1 MSSTSVPAPA
11 AQAVPTASPLRVIIS
26 VRPFRGHLHPLI
38 PLARAFRRQGHRVAV
53 ATAEDMATVVT
64 GAGLIWLPAGLN
76 PRQLW
81 DAFPDEDPD
90 YGYLAVKAKV
100 ADLLE
105 IAVEHFPPDV
115 IIREPTDLAP
125 AIAAEITGAVHA
137 VYGLGHFIPPKSW
150 RILKADKTVKA
161 LRSEYGLP
169 EDPELE
175 SLYRDLYLSVLTPTF
190 EGCDPLPV
198 PAVQKL
204 CYAVYDGGGTPIYA
218 PDAPGLAGP
227 AAPLVEDNGR
237 PAILM
242 TLGTVYNTNAD
253 LFSRFLEALGS
264 EPVNVVCTLG
274 DGASD
279 AVTNV
284 TKDAPAN
291 VRFEQYLP
299 HSLILPHCQ
308 AMLCHAG
315 FNTMMGGLSAGV
327 PIVCVP
333 LGSDQEYNARAC
345 ATDGLGL
352 MIKDK
357 EASAERIREAVRRV
371 LDEPS
376 FAENARAFASDLARR
391 PGFPVA
397 IRRIEALAAARSSGK
412 HKVAARK
419 A

>member
-1 MSSTSVPAPA
+1 MPELPL
-11 AQAVPTASPLRVIIS
+11 PEPRPLRVIFS

-105 IAVEHFPPDV
+105 IAIEHFPPDV

-125 AIAAEITGAVHA
+125 AIAAEITGAVHV

-150 RILKADKTVKA
+150 HILKADKTIKA
-161 LRSEYGLP
+161 LRSEYRLP
-169 EDPELE
+169 SDPGLE

-190 EGCDPLPV
+190 EGCHPLPV

-218 PDAPGLAGP
+218 PDAPGVATP

-237 PAILM
+237 PTILM
-242 TLGTVYNTNAD
+242 TLGTVYNTNED
-253 LFSRFLEALGS
+253 LFYRFLKALGS
-264 EPVNVVCTLG
+264 EPVNVICTLG
-274 DGASD
+274 HGADD
-279 AVTNV
+279 AV

-291 VRFEQYLP
+291 VRFERYVP

-315 FNTMMGGLSAGV
+315 FNTMMGCLSAGV

-352 MIKDK
+352 MVKDD
-357 EASAERIREAVRRV
+357 EASPERIREAVRRV

-376 FAENARAFASDLARR
+376 FTRTARAFAGDMAHR

-397 IRRIEALAAARSSGK
+397 IRRIEALAAARPSRTGSAVVK
-412 HKVAARK
+412 RKVAARK

>member
-1 MSSTSVPAPA
+1 MPEPHPA
-11 AQAVPTASPLRVIIS
+11 VPLRVIFS

-38 PLARAFRRQGHRVAV
+38 PLARAFRHQGHRVAV

-90 YGYLAVKAKV
+90 YGYLAVKAKL

-125 AIAAEITGAVHA
+125 AIAAELTGAVHV

-150 RILKADKTVKA
+150 RILKADKTIKA
-161 LRSEYGLP
+161 LRSEYRLP
-169 EDPELE
+169 DDPGLE
-175 SLYRDLYLSVLTPTF
+175 SLYRHLYLSVLTPTF
-190 EGCDPLPV
+190 EGCHPLPV

-204 CYAVYDGGGTPIYA
+204 CYAVYDGGGTSIPA
-218 PDAPGLAGP
+218 LDAPAVAAAEP
-227 AAPLVEDNGR
+227 AIPVEDNGR
-237 PAILM
+237 PTILM

-264 EPVNVVCTLG
+264 EPVNVICTLG

-279 AVTNV
+279 AVTQN
-284 TKDAPAN
+284 APVN
-291 VRFEQYLP
+291 VRFERYVP

-315 FNTMMGGLSAGV
+315 FNTMMGCLSAGV

-352 MIKDK
+352 MLKDE

-376 FAENARAFASDLARR
+376 FAKNARAFADDMAHR
-391 PGFPVA
+391 PGFPAA
-397 IRRIEALAAARSSGK
+397 IRRIEALAAARPPGK
-412 HKVAARK
+412 RTMAARK